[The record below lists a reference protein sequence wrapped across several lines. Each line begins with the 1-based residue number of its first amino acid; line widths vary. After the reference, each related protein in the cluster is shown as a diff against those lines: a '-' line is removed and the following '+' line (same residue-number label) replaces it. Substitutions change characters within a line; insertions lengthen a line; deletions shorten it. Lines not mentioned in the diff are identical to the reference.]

1 MYWKSATRREGRL
14 ANDHYQR
21 IYTSL
26 LGLDLTFYA
35 GKRILDIGCGPR
47 GSLEWADM
55 AAERV
60 GLDPLV
66 ESYRELGIDQHK
78 MRYVNAPSE
87 QIPFEDGHFDV
98 ILSLNSLDHVDDLDK
113 TIQEIIRVL
122 AENGCFCLM
131 VEIHPHPTIAEP
143 IVLSWDVIKKFQPA
157 LKIREEH
164 HYEGNPD
171 QRGVAG
177 AMVTKIPFNHQD
189 STERSGFL
197 VAKLVKNAA

>member
-1 MYWKSATRREGRL
+1 MVKSIILTVYKPFAPLLRRLGFNAKETYELMYWKSVARREGQL

-26 LGLDLTFYA
+26 LGLDVSFYA

-47 GSLEWADM
+47 GTLEWADM

-66 ESYRELGIDQHK
+66 ESYRALGIDQHK

-113 TIQEIIRVL
+113 TIQ
-122 AENGCFCLM
+122 
-131 VEIHPHPTIAEP
+131 
-143 IVLSWDVIKKFQPA
+143 LSFPGI
-157 LKIREEH
+157 
-164 HYEGNPD
+164 
-171 QRGVAG
+171 
-177 AMVTKIPFNHQD
+177 
-189 STERSGFL
+189 
-197 VAKLVKNAA
+197 